1 MKSFRTVL
9 EPFRTVLKPLRT
21 SLFVLIYR
29 ETPFDD
35 TNAMSYNLDIKQ
47 GPVDVQFFKGGTT
60 NICYNAID
68 RHVEAGKGDKVAFYW
83 EGNEPGIDSRYV
95 RTLPF

>member
-1 MKSFRTVL
+1 
-9 EPFRTVLKPLRT
+9 
-21 SLFVLIYR
+21 
-29 ETPFDD
+29 
-35 TNAMSYNLDIKQ
+35 MSYNLDIKQ